1 MTINPDSMELFRI
14 GLIPINATI
23 FYTWVVMTVLC
34 VASYAITKNLKTH
47 GKITRWQ
54 SILESLYSLVAGQIR
69 EVTGQDP
76 SAYVSF
82 LGTLFIFIFTANI
95 MEVVPLYHP
104 PTASLSTTAALAV
117 CVFFAVP
124 YFTIM
129 KHGALKFLKEYAE
142 PSIFMAP
149 FNILGEI
156 TRTISLAV
164 RLFGNIMSESLI
176 AGILL
181 LIVPLFVP
189 VAMQLFGIVIGTVQA
204 YIFFTLA
211 TVFIGSAAGT
221 KESVLNKK
229 QKGGTR

>member
-1 MTINPDSMELFRI
+1 
-14 GLIPINATI
+14 
-23 FYTWVVMTVLC
+23 
-34 VASYAITKNLKTH
+34 
-47 GKITRWQ
+47 
-54 SILESLYSLVAGQIR
+54 
-69 EVTGQDP
+69 
-76 SAYVSF
+76 VSF

-142 PSIFMAP
+142 PSIFM
-149 FNILGEI
+149 G
-156 TRTISLAV
+156 
-164 RLFGNIMSESLI
+164 ESLI